1 MIQVFYSIV
10 TVISKEVLLYS
21 TNILNVEALLCE
33 LIKDCFF
40 KKKGGLAK
48 NGIIPTEEQGGA
60 MPHPG
65 ATVVNPNMVLDRD
78 PSYSSPC
85 QERVL

>member
-1 MIQVFYSIV
+1 MWIDQGLFL
-10 TVISKEVLLYS
+10 EVGRFAENE
-21 TNILNVEALLCE
+21 T
-33 LIKDCFF
+33 
-40 KKKGGLAK
+40 
-48 NGIIPTEEQGGA
+48 IPAEEQGGA